1 MAGITMA
8 GMGSGLELESII
20 KTFVTAEKTPKEA
33 RINDKEI
40 TLTTELSGVGTLRAA
55 LDDFQTVTNKLG
67 NTDTFYQS
75 KTNLQYQGRSVE
87 STTATKDGDSQA
99 VLPITIQT
107 KGVVPKGSFDVQV
120 KQLAQGARLESE
132 FLPDRT
138 TKPGQGIMYFD
149 AGENSFEVNVD
160 ITDTLQEIQKKI
172 NEAPDNYGI
181 SANVISSDLGAK
193 MVYTSD
199 KTGQENDLTVFTSDS
214 SLSIISSNMA
224 GVAASDAIISV
235 DGNIITGEG
244 NTFSHAVSGVTITAN
259 TLTDNNDVVNFST
272 ATDHAAVKD
281 LVLEFVDGYNNLM
294 STINTLTNPDTGTLK
309 FDSTA
314 RSIKQQMQNIS
325 GGVVNGT
332 SGRLNTLYSAGIS
345 LEEGGLLAIS
355 PFGVNGGKAG
365 AQRLDEAVNGAL
377 DDLGK
382 LFAGNGGVATQM
394 NRVLDNNLNNKGTI
408 SQRQMLLNSDLRELD
423 DDRAKL
429 DRYISS
435 FEDTLR
441 QKYTAMD
448 NVVSRYNA
456 TGDYIRNVLG

>member
-1 MAGITMA
+1 MAGMTMA
-8 GMGSGLELESII
+8 GMGSGLELETII
-20 KTFVTAEKTPKEA
+20 KTFVAAEKTPKEA
-33 RINDKEI
+33 RINNKEV
-40 TLTTELSGVGTLRAA
+40 TLTTELSGVGTLRSA
-55 LDDFQTVTNKLG
+55 LADFQTVTNKLG

-75 KTNLQYQGRSVE
+75 KTNIEYQGRTVE
-87 STTATKDGDSQA
+87 LASNTSDGNSQA
-99 VLPITIQT
+99 NLPITIQT

-120 KQLAQGARLESE
+120 KQLAQGARLESD
-132 FLPDRT
+132 FLPDRSA
-138 TKPGQGIMYFD
+138 KPGQGMMYFD
-149 AGENSFEVNVD
+149 TGDSSFEVDVNV
-160 ITDTLQEIQKKI
+160 TDTLQTIQKKI

-199 KTGQENDLTVFTSDS
+199 KTGMENDLRIFTSDS
-214 SLSIISSNMA
+214 SLAIISSNMT
-224 GVAASDAIISV
+224 GIAASNAIISV
-235 DGNIITGEG
+235 DGNIITEDS
-244 NTFSHAVSGVTITAN
+244 NTFAHAVSGVSITAN
-259 TLTDNNDVVNFST
+259 TLTDGNDVANFST

-281 LVLEFVDGYNNLM
+281 LVLEFVDGYNSLM

-314 RSIKQQMQNIS
+314 RSIKQQMQSIT

-345 LEEGGLLAIS
+345 LEEGGLIAIS
-355 PFGVNGGKAG
+355 PFGMNGGKAG
-365 AQRLDEAVNGAL
+365 SQRLDDAVNGAL

-382 LFAGNGGVATQM
+382 LFAGDGGVATQM
-394 NRVLDNNLNNKGTI
+394 NGVLDNNLNNKGTI
-408 SQRQMLLNSDLRELD
+408 SQRQMLLNSDLRELG
-423 DDRAKL
+423 DDRSKL
-429 DRYISS
+429 DRYMSS